1 MERTVSAY
9 DKWNISVVTMM
20 TSSNTIGTLG
30 PVASL
35 LAATL
40 CQGYPDRKH
49 KVWNIRTTESYTPYV
64 GAVGMVLHVNRKF
77 TIGKL
82 KSSLLSYNF
91 VLNRSSVNFEV

>member
-64 GAVGMVLHVNRKF
+64 GAVGNSKMHL
-77 TIGKL
+77 TIT
-82 KSSLLSYNF
+82 
-91 VLNRSSVNFEV
+91 V